1 VPVYTS
7 TLQTL
12 DRFLPGGSKRGNST
26 GGDGQGGR
34 GSESTSDANL
44 LGNSRHAKL
53 CTSLTRTS
61 LTYLRQMAVQYGSME
76 LYEVVL
82 ECLEQ
87 FFPSWFLTLPPAQQL
102 QMNYSDPKWVGAAF
116 WLCAMAKNMNATP
129 EEIAG
134 KTTDKA
140 PKKIGGRGG
149 KELKELIMTAVEHKV
164 QQKDLETTIR
174 LIEQYAQQYL
184 VSLKKIKGGSTSTVS
199 APSTPRKRKTSSTSG
214 DLGVDIVIPTRG
226 GTEAQRL
233 LQLKQQQQQQQ
244 STASNNPFMDP
255 TVSPDDWE
263 LRRARALRDP
273 AAGAT
278 TTTTTQGRSTKRT
291 ISNVSQMSLV
301 SDGEDEEGSKQNATA
316 RPSRPS
322 KRTKVESTAEDSQSS
337 TTAISSSGIMKPKK
351 GSVRKDLQ
359 TTAANQRG
367 RRRTGGVYNMV
378 RSLRRTFRKQEC
390 LCLCLCLHLC

>member
-1 VPVYTS
+1 M
-7 TLQTL
+7 
-12 DRFLPGGSKRGNST
+12 GNS
-26 GGDGQGGR
+26 Q
-34 GSESTSDANL
+34 
-44 LGNSRHAKL
+44 HAKL
-53 CTSLTRTS
+53 CASLTRTS

-116 WLCAMAKNMNATP
+116 WLCAMAKGMNATP

-134 KTTDKA
+134 KTTDK

-149 KELKELIMTAVEHKV
+149 KELKELTMTAVEHKV

-174 LIEQYAQQYL
+174 LIEQYTQSYL
-184 VSLKKIKGGSTSTVS
+184 VSLKKVKGGNTSTVS

-214 DLGVDIVIPTRG
+214 DFGVDIVIPTRG
-226 GTEAQRL
+226 GTEAQKL
-233 LQLKQQQQQQQ
+233 LQLKQKQQQQ
-244 STASNNPFMDP
+244 SAASSNPFMDSTESGS
-255 TVSPDDWE
+255 TVNPDNWE
-263 LRRARALRDP
+263 LRRARTTREP

-278 TTTTTQGRSTKRT
+278 VTTTQGRSTKRT

-301 SDGEDEEGSKQNATA
+301 SDGEDEEGSKQSTAVA

-322 KRTKVESTAEDSQSS
+322 KRAKVESTAEDSQSS
-337 TTAISSSGIMKPKK
+337 STAAISSSGIMKPKK

-378 RSLRRTFRKQEC
+378 RNLQQTPRKC
-390 LCLCLCLHLC
+390 LCPCHCLC